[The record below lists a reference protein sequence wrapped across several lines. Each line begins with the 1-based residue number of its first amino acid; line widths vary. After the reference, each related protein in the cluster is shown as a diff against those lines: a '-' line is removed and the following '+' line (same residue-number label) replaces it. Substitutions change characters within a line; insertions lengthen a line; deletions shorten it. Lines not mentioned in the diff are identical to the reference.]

1 MRLRLTPR
9 EHSFYPL
16 FTAAA
21 ENLVTGTALLTEL
34 VAAEPA
40 ARPELAARLKDA
52 EHEGDRLTHEIMSR
66 LNTTFVTP
74 FDREDIYRL
83 ASSLD
88 DVMDSMEAAADLLV
102 LYQVDGLPAGIVAQ
116 VDVLRRT
123 AAVTA
128 EAMPR
133 LQTMNNLHD
142 YWIEVNSLEN
152 EADQIYHRLLAEL
165 FGGNYEVLT
174 VLKLKDV
181 VEQLEEAAD
190 NFEKVA
196 NTVESI
202 ALKES

>member
-9 EHSFYPL
+9 EQNFYPL
-16 FTAAA
+16 FTKAA
-21 ENLVTGTALLTEL
+21 ENLVTGAELLAGL
-34 VAAEPA
+34 VEAEPP
-40 ARPELAARLKDA
+40 ARAEFAVRLKDA
-52 EHEGDRLTHEIMSR
+52 EHEGDRFTHEIMSL
-66 LNTTFVTP
+66 LNTSFITP

-88 DVMDSMEAAADLLV
+88 DVMDSMEAAADLAV
-102 LYQVDGLPAGIVAQ
+102 LYQVQQLPAGVRAQ
-116 VDVLRRT
+116 VEVLIRT
-123 AAVTA
+123 AHVTA

-133 LQTMNNLHD
+133 LRTMSNLHD
-142 YWIEVNSLEN
+142 YWIEVNRLEN
-152 EADQIYHRLLAEL
+152 EADDIYHRLLADL
-165 FGGNYEVLT
+165 FSGEHDVLH